1 MADKKQGSSKR
12 PGGRGNAKKRRA
24 ARQKAMQ
31 ALYQWDFDAA
41 NHQPSDIL
49 KQFRD
54 MQNMDRVD
62 GEYFEALFLHVTD
75 NLAEVDSA
83 IAKHLDR
90 TIEQLD
96 PVERSVLRICCA
108 ELQTQLA
115 TPYRVVV
122 NEALEISKDF
132 GADKGYR
139 YVNGI
144 ADKLAADIRVT
155 EYESTPGAAKPSV
168 SEPHKNPKAGTSK
181 ATISYKESTKPES
194 SESDATEVIK
204 SKDDAAKSV
213 GGKPDP
219 AKGTTQA
226 RSTDDAGT
234 KADAPSKKSSDS

>member
-1 MADKKQGSSKR
+1 MAKKPAGS
-12 PGGRGNAKKRRA
+12 GNAKKRRA

-41 NHQPSDIL
+41 NHSPSDIL

-75 NLAEVDSA
+75 NLALVDAA
-83 IAKHLDR
+83 IVKHLDR

-155 EYESTPGAAKPSV
+155 EYDNKADAAKPV
-168 SEPHKNPKAGTSK
+168 ESEPAKNPKAGTSK
-181 ATISYKESTKPES
+181 ATIRYKESTKPEA
-194 SESDATEVIK
+194 DATSAKK
-204 SKDDAAKSV
+204 SKDAKPIADKSDPSKDKPKDNSADAAAIK
-213 GGKPDP
+213 
-219 AKGTTQA
+219 
-226 RSTDDAGT
+226 AGT
-234 KADAPSKKSSDS
+234 PSKKSSDL